1 MAHEAGAAL
10 LETRPPSAAE
20 GSSHWCWCWCW
31 CWQGLAGAE
40 AKRLARLAGPMVAS
54 CFLQNAVNVVSL
66 MFVGHLGELHL
77 AGASLAISVTSAT
90 GLNIIVRTHARQPLL
105 F

>member
-1 MAHEAGAAL
+1 MAHEAGTAL

-20 GSSHWCWCWCW
+20 GSHWCWCW
-31 CWQGLAGAE
+31 QSLAGAE
-40 AKRLARLAGPMVAS
+40 AKRLAHLAGPMVAS

-90 GLNIIVRTHARQPLL
+90 GLNIIVRTRRAGHYSD
-105 F
+105 

>member
-1 MAHEAGAAL
+1 MAHEAGTAL

-20 GSSHWCWCWCW
+20 GSHWCW
-31 CWQGLAGAE
+31 CWQG
-40 AKRLARLAGPMVAS
+40 LAGPMVAS

-90 GLNIIVRTHARQPLL
+90 GLNIIVRTRRAGHYSD
-105 F
+105 